1 MSARNI
7 IVERPE
13 DVDAIGT
20 VGHAT
25 SAITKM
31 DLASLITFTMKR
43 PATAASKEEEPVSKK
58 PSSYAPPPVAPSPP
72 PMQLPVTAA
81 VAAVTKAPTVSR
93 PNDFREVIIV
103 LCLIKTNG
111 TQKVSERK
119 SWNVIMW
126 SFPQVNQYQ
135 NGAQAFPKKDF
146 LSSA

>member
-43 PATAASKEEEPVSKK
+43 PATAAPKEEEPVAKK
-58 PSSYAPPPVAPSPP
+58 PSSYAPPPVALSPP
-72 PMQLPVTAA
+72 PMELPVTATAA
-81 VAAVTKAPTVSR
+81 VVTKAPPVSR
-93 PNDFREVIIV
+93 LTICEKSLSSFDLSRQTER
-103 LCLIKTNG
+103 K
-111 TQKVSERK
+111 KSERK
-119 SWNVIMW
+119 LWNVIM
-126 SFPQVNQYQ
+126 
-135 NGAQAFPKKDF
+135 
-146 LSSA
+146 